1 MMRNSLKFSLN
12 NGASLA
18 VIAASLLLVG
28 VPASAQQA
36 PVETVMVTGFR
47 ASLESALATKR
58 DASQVMDA
66 ISAEDI
72 GKFPDK
78 DMGEALQRV
87 TGVQIN
93 RSSGGEGSTV
103 TIRGADPTMTR
114 VEVNGT
120 GALSLT
126 VGSGDRSVDFRDLPV
141 EFVQRLEVI
150 KSPTADMIE
159 GGVGGTI
166 RVITR
171 RPFDSTESYIAGS
184 AQAVNSNLA
193 QTTDPKLALIAS
205 KLFFHDTLG
214 VLISGTYEQAH
225 EYDGQALTTGWLR
238 QNVTNAPPASGAAPF
253 NNGQGAPANASG
265 SDFNGDGIFDWYP
278 QIPRYFNNRRTTL
291 RKGLNSV
298 IEYRPTEDFKFFW
311 DVTYAVAHENDN
323 NQALQLNDAG
333 GIFNYAHT
341 TLGADNTVN
350 HIVETSNGGTAPAS
364 GCSTGSFSVT
374 PPTYVSHNDHA
385 NCLPLDLTF
394 RNILGYLTRTQIQ
407 TAVGGSYNLTSEL
420 TVDARLDFARAKVDN
435 EETDSTG
442 TQYGTPSSVVDYTGS
457 QHAPNIQLPG
467 TDLTAGSGINELQ
480 AYYVPVTN
488 TSREIAEQANLKY
501 KPEWASWLTLKAGL
515 FRHDYTV
522 VETSWGKG
530 TELTCRGA
538 VSAGNKTIVAVPCS
552 VIQGIE
558 ASTATTN
565 KIPFYNTGN
574 LGFSDEVRTWLNQ
587 TQATI
592 LATIAAAT
600 AAGMPNANIYNLTT
614 INPVANT
621 NMSYETYT
629 ANWSVGEGTTDWYGQ
644 ADFDFPD
651 FYLPV
656 SGNVG
661 LREVDTHTTTT
672 GYTSVTNTSFAPQ
685 ANPAS
690 CPAPCTT
697 YPVATLKGHYTQSL
711 PSANLKVEILPDELI
726 ARLAYGKVMARPA
739 PSQIDIG
746 RTTDIVGLTGKQGN
760 PSLLPFLSTDYDASL
775 EWYISKL
782 NYISVGFFQ
791 KNISRFILN
800 TTQPLTI
807 DNVTYSMTF
816 PTNSTVPVK
825 ITGIEVGVQYAFDW
839 LPKPF
844 DGFGFTANM
853 TSQKDKGFNQLSLID
868 GTHLPFPGLSRTAE
882 NASVYYEN
890 DDFTTRLSYVWRSKW
905 LINASGR
912 GNLPEYNASYGEL
925 DASGSYNI
933 NENLSVFVDAINL
946 LDAQL
951 VQYNAPARPIQFDT
965 FGTRLFFG
973 VRAKY

>member
-1 MMRNSLKFSLN
+1 
-12 NGASLA
+12 
-18 VIAASLLLVG
+18 
-28 VPASAQQA
+28 
-36 PVETVMVTGFR
+36 
-47 ASLESALATKR
+47 
-58 DASQVMDA
+58 
-66 ISAEDI
+66 
-72 GKFPDK
+72 
-78 DMGEALQRV
+78 
-87 TGVQIN
+87 
-93 RSSGGEGSTV
+93 
-103 TIRGADPTMTR
+103 
-114 VEVNGT
+114 
-120 GALSLT
+120 
-126 VGSGDRSVDFRDLPV
+126 
-141 EFVQRLEVI
+141 
-150 KSPTADMIE
+150 
-159 GGVGGTI
+159 
-166 RVITR
+166 
-171 RPFDSTESYIAGS
+171 
-184 AQAVNSNLA
+184 
-193 QTTDPKLALIAS
+193 
-205 KLFFHDTLG
+205 
-214 VLISGTYEQAH
+214 
-225 EYDGQALTTGWLR
+225 
-238 QNVTNAPPASGAAPF
+238 
-253 NNGQGAPANASG
+253 
-265 SDFNGDGIFDWYP
+265 
-278 QIPRYFNNRRTTL
+278 
-291 RKGLNSV
+291 
-298 IEYRPTEDFKFFW
+298 
-311 DVTYAVAHENDN
+311 
-323 NQALQLNDAG
+323 
-333 GIFNYAHT
+333 
-341 TLGADNTVN
+341 
-350 HIVETSNGGTAPAS
+350 
-364 GCSTGSFSVT
+364 
-374 PPTYVSHNDHA
+374 
-385 NCLPLDLTF
+385 LPLDLTF

-407 TAVGGSYNLTSEL
+407 TAVGGSYNLTSDL

-442 TQYGTPSSVVDYTGS
+442 VQYGTPSSTVTYAGPNY
-457 QHAPNIQLPG
+457 APDIQLPG
-467 TDLTAGSGINELQ
+467 TDLIHGSGINELQ

-552 VIQGIE
+552 TIQGIE

-587 TQATI
+587 TQATV

-697 YPVATLKGHYTQSL
+697 YPVATLKGHYTQAL
-711 PSANLKVEILPDELI
+711 PSANLKVDILPDELI
-726 ARLAYGKVMARPA
+726 ARFAYGKVMARPA

-760 PSLLPFLSTDYDASL
+760 PSLLPFLSTDYDAGL

-825 ITGIEVGVQYAFDW
+825 ITGIEAGVQYAFDW

-853 TSQKDKGFNQLSLID
+853 TSQKDKGFNQKSLID
-868 GTHLPFPGLSRTAE
+868 GSPLPFPGLSRTAE

-933 NENLSVFVDAINL
+933 NDNLSVFVDAINL

-965 FGTRLFFG
+965 FGSRLYFG